1 MNVLRN
7 SVETAEIRLKLKY
20 TMNDYFLTIE

>member
-1 MNVLRN
+1 MLK
-7 SVETAEIRLKLKY
+7 SKVEIQLKQKT